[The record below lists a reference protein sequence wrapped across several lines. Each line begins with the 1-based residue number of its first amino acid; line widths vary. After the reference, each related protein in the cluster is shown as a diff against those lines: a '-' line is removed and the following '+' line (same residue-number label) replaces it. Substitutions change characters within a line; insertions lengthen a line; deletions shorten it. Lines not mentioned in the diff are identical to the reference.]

1 MCGFNVITAWP
12 YISFLFPLMWRNN
25 VPRKGELMVSQPK
38 THNSIRVLPVSQQ
51 AVELL
56 VEEHKKRPGNPCL
69 VLTFW

>member
-1 MCGFNVITAWP
+1 M
-12 YISFLFPLMWRNN
+12 
-25 VPRKGELMVSQPK
+25 PRKGELMVSQPK

-56 VEEHKKRPGNPCL
+56 VEEHKKRPGNPCP